1 MDAIQ
6 TLEEIERTDFVE
18 DAGALDFEAPTLYHL
33 ASKLDSIIML
43 ENASERLLLQ
53 NVLLL
58 SLLHLGHDALK

>member
-33 ASKLDSIIML
+33 ARVVDSVL
-43 ENASERLLLQ
+43 VLQ
-53 NVLLL
+53 N
-58 SLLHLGHDALK
+58 AP